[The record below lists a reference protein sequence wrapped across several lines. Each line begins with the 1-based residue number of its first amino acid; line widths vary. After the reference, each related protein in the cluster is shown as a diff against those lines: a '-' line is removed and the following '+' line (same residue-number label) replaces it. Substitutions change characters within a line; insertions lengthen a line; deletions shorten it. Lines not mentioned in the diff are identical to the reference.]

1 MHFVIITGLSGS
13 GKSTAAR
20 VLEDEG
26 YYVVDNFPMAL
37 ISQFLEQGD
46 LDKVARRGVAIV
58 MDARNPSFLA
68 EGNVAFEKVRNAGHT
83 LHVYFFDATDDELI
97 RRFSATRRRHPLMAH
112 SNIATA
118 ISDERSM
125 LQPLRALAT
134 VVFDTTELSVHQLKA
149 SVLLQL
155 YGEVDNVV
163 PMVIRLQS
171 FGFRYGIPLESDLVI
186 DVRFLPN
193 PHYVEDL
200 RLLTGLDES
209 VRDYVFAYPQSQEF
223 IQRTS
228 DWLDFLLP
236 QYRQEGK
243 SYLTVSVG
251 CTGGHHRSVAIVEAL
266 HSRMKETQNVKVF
279 HRDLIKGE
287 E

>member
-26 YYVVDNFPMAL
+26 YYVVDNFPIAL
-37 ISQFLEQGD
+37 MSQFLEQGD
-46 LDKVARRGVAIV
+46 LESVAKRGVAIV
-58 MDARNPSFLA
+58 MDARNPRFLA
-68 EGNVAFEKVRNAGHT
+68 EGNAAFEKVRSAGHK
-83 LHVYFFDATDDELI
+83 LDVYFFDATDDALI

-112 SNIATA
+112 TNISTA
-118 ISDERSM
+118 ISHERSI
-125 LQPLRALAT
+125 LLPLRSLAT
-134 VVFDTTELSVHQLKA
+134 VVFDTTELSIHQLKA
-149 SVLLQL
+149 SVLLRL
-155 YGEVDNVV
+155 NGECDQVV
-163 PMVIRLQS
+163 PMVVRLQS

-193 PHYVEDL
+193 PHYVVGL
-200 RLLTGLDES
+200 RQLTGLDNS
-209 VRDYVFAYPQSQEF
+209 IRDYVFAYPQSQEF

-236 QYRQEGK
+236 QYRKEGK

-266 HSRMKETQNVKVF
+266 HSSMQETQNVKVF